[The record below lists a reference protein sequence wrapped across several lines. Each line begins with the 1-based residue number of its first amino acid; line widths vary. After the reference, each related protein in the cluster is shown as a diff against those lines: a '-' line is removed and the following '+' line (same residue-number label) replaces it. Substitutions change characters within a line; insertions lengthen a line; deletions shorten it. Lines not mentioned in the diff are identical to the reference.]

1 MGNAVDYFQT
11 ETFIILLGY
20 KSFESAKNNDEI

>member
-1 MGNAVDYFQT
+1 MGYGVDNFQT
-11 ETFIILLGY
+11 ETFIILLAY